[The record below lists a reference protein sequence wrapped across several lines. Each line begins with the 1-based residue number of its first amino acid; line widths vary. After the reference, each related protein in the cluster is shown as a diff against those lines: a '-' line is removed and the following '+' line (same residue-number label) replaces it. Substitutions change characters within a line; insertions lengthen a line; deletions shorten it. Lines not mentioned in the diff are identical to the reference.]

1 MFYIDDTNMGNYE
14 LPSDIREI
22 ALITSKNPK
31 YIGKSIFLK
40 TDIDPNKSILGKIT
54 ISDIEETKNK
64 CGRDGRKLRKI
75 DVKEIYDKI
84 NKNISYIPYGD
95 KGHDIIDK
103 VHKKVIE
110 DYNKLSPGGGILEFK
125 LGELDYGPEGEPDHD
140 GYITP
145 IPIINSSFTKKK
157 LKHILMGKTN
167 YIIRQSHNGPLAG
180 WEGKEIYGNMVETLL
195 EDGKEKVK
203 NRELIVDPVL
213 QNIEESDIKL
223 IESKYLN
230 DEKLGY
236 IRYSPTGDELIEI
249 SYVYGPNRSGKTYY
263 SANYAKLWSEIFI
276 DWPIYLFS
284 RREKDK
290 VLDDIQSLRRVEID
304 ERLVTEPLSMTDFE
318 NSLVIFDDID
328 TIVDKKICLAIQK
341 LRDDIMET
349 GRQKMIY
356 VINTSH
362 LAMNW
367 KPTRTVLNEANSY
380 TLFPRKGNY
389 EHNFKILRDKMG
401 LKTKVIRDIIEK
413 PDGLA
418 YKGRW
423 GWVTVYRDSP
433 QYLIYENGVRL
444 L

>member
-1 MFYIDDTNMGNYE
+1 MFYIDNTNMGDYE

-31 YIGKSIFLK
+31 YKGKSIYLK
-40 TDIDPNKSILGKIT
+40 TDIKPVIGKIT

-64 CGRDGRKLRKI
+64 CGRDGRKLRKKDI
-75 DVKEIYDKI
+75 REIYDKI
-84 NKNISYIPYGD
+84 NGNV
-95 KGHDIIDK
+95 IITESLNESTPDRK
-103 VHKKVIE
+103 YVIEKIHKKVIE
-110 DYNKLSPGGGILEFK
+110 DSYKCNPFGGCILEFK
-125 LGELDYGPEGEPDHD
+125 LGELDYGDKDDPGYE

-145 IPIINSSFTKKK
+145 IPIINGSFTKKK
-157 LKHILMGKTN
+157 LKYILKGKTN
-167 YIIRQSHNGPLAG
+167 YIIRTLGH
-180 WEGKEIYGNMVETLL
+180 WEGKEINGDMVDTLL
-195 EDGKEKVK
+195 EDGIEKAK
-203 NRELIVDPVL
+203 NRELIVDPEL
-213 QNIEESDIKL
+213 QKIEDQDIKL

-236 IRYSPTGDELIEI
+236 NKYTPTGDELIEI
-249 SYVYGPNRSGKTYY
+249 SYVYGPNRSGKTFY
-263 SANYAKLWSEIFI
+263 SANYAKLWSEIFE

-284 RREKDK
+284 RRDKDK
-290 VLDDIQSLRRVEID
+290 VLDDISSLRRVEID
-304 ERLVTEPLSMTDFE
+304 ERLVTDPLTMTDFE
-318 NSLVIFDDID
+318 NSLVIFDDVD
-328 TIVDKKICLAIQK
+328 TIVDKKICQAIQK

-389 EHNFKILRDKMG
+389 EHNFKILKDKMG
-401 LKTKVIRDIIEK
+401 LKTKIIRDIIEK

-423 GWVTVYRDSP
+423 GWITVYRDSP